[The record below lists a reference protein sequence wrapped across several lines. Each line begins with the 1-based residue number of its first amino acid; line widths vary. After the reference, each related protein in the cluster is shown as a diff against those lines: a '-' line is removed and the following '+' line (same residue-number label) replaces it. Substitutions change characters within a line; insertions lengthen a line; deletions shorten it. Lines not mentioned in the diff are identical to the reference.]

1 MSVQCSVFNLPFQI
15 IIYHPIVSN
24 NCKNLQNVSPPVLL
38 LYSPEVVLE
47 ED

>member
-24 NCKNLQNVSPPVLL
+24 NCKNLQKVSPLVLL

>member
-24 NCKNLQNVSPPVLL
+24 NCKNLQKVSPPVLL